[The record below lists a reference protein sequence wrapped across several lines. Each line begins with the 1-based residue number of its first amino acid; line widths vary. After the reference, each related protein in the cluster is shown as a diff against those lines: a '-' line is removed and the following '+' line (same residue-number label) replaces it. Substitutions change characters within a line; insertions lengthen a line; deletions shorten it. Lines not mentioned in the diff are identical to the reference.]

1 MIYNNKTPESAILAE
16 IAHLQPQEPIIF
28 RGLPSKHLLAYAAS
42 FPNHIYISIEDNE
55 DIALL
60 EEYASK
66 INAVFVSANRILPST
81 SLLIRRLIFIETED
95 DLRNFKPEDGNRYD
109 LVIKDYDLLDKVE
122 QYSNEPL
129 EYLEPGIA
137 VARNRIY
144 VHYLMKT
151 TYDPFFS

>member
-42 FPNHIYISIEDNE
+42 FPNHIYVYADDDE
-55 DIALL
+55 DITML
-60 EEYASK
+60 EEYTAK
-66 INAVFVSANRILPST
+66 INAVFVSPTRQITET
-81 SLLIRRLIFIETED
+81 SLPIRRLVFIESED
-95 DLRNFKPEDGNRYD
+95 DLRDFHPAKRNRYD
-109 LVIKDYDLLDKVE
+109 LVIKDYDLLDKIE
-122 QYSNEPL
+122 QYSKEPL
-129 EYLEPGIA
+129 EFLEPGIA